1 MAALGSTLASFGESL
16 AVVDR
21 DGEQSYLALDG
32 AANAV
37 AAALVDAGVR
47 PGSVVATVCP
57 AGRWWLAGT
66 YGINTPETRSQH
78 VEERDAALSAMG
90 HGAQG
95 RCSCRLRYRIQLPNF
110 VIP

>member
-1 MAALGSTLASFGESL
+1 MAAMGLTLASLGESL

-57 AGRWWLAGT
+57 AGRWWLAG
-66 YGINTPETRSQH
+66 
-78 VEERDAALSAMG
+78 
-90 HGAQG
+90 
-95 RCSCRLRYRIQLPNF
+95 
-110 VIP
+110 